1 MPLMHRVVGWIVFAL
16 SALAL
21 LLAVL
26 AMSLSAGAY
35 AAVDAD
41 AAQALMKKSDCFKCH
56 AVDKDKKG
64 PSFKKTAAKY
74 KGKADGED
82 KVTKAITASP
92 KVKLDDGTE
101 EEHKAIQSKDAAA
114 VKNVVLWILSQ

>member
-1 MPLMHRVVGWIVFAL
+1 MKLLP
-16 SALAL
+16 S

-26 AMSLSAGAY
+26 AVSLSAGAN

-82 KVTKAITASP
+82 KVVKAMTTNP

-114 VKNVVLWILSQ
+114 IQNVALWILSQ

>member
-1 MPLMHRVVGWIVFAL
+1 MKMLPP
-16 SALAL
+16 

-82 KVTKAITASP
+82 KVIKAITTSP

-101 EEHKAIQSKDAAA
+101 EEHKAIASKDPAAI
-114 VKNVVLWILSQ
+114 KNVADWILAQ